1 MTGKGP
7 YTYDYPRPMVTVD
20 AVVFTVRDEGLEVLM
35 IRRKHDPFAGAWA
48 LPGGFVDMEES
59 LDTAVARELA
69 EETSVTGVHLEQFRT
84 FGDPNRDPRGR
95 SISVAFLG
103 VTDWPKHVPRADD
116 DAAEAAWLP
125 LDELP
130 DLAFDHNLIVGY
142 AVKRMRALVEQDDS
156 HSALLRAIPLQD
168 LRRALKALPQV

>member
-1 MTGKGP
+1 MTDKGA

-20 AVVFTVRDEGLEVLM
+20 AVVFSVRDGRLEVLM
-35 IRRKHDPFAGAWA
+35 IQRKHDPHAGSWA
-48 LPGGFVDMEES
+48 LPGGFVDMDES

-69 EETSVTGVHLEQFRT
+69 EETNLTGVELEQFRT

-103 VTDWPKHVPRADD
+103 VVDWRGHAPCAAD

-125 LDELP
+125 LDGLP
-130 DLAFDHNLIVGY
+130 ELAFDHGLIVRY
-142 AVKRMRALVEQDDS
+142 AVRRLRELTEHNPQPS
-156 HSALLRAIPLQD
+156 FLRAIPARD
-168 LRRALKALPQV
+168 LRSALKAFPGT